1 MNSQIKGNFRNWNL
15 EINKELNSFDF
26 DKFLDALRIEGN
38 LSKKINFLNSK
49 WDKSFYGVYRERV
62 WNGSIGEA
70 EIYGGYGFKLEKQNN
85 WDNKGISKTEI
96 LKIGLGNFKAEDL
109 NSKNLVTSTKG
120 SFFYSLDQ
128 KFPIFLDNPS
138 SNFVDS
144 SFKYISEPVKKGLRL
159 NTKLSLLYSLY
170 EDGNHQSY
178 VGLGA
183 GPELIFG
190 NFRKK
195 YFDYTR
201 LSLFPSYKIKSGDS
215 IFKFDQVN
223 DKFTL
228 DIAFDQQLVGPLILK
243 SNGLSLIHI

>member
-1 MNSQIKGNFRNWNL
+1 M
-15 EINKELNSFDF
+15 
-26 DKFLDALRIEGN
+26 
-38 LSKKINFLNSK
+38 
-49 WDKSFYGVYRERV
+49 
-62 WNGSIGEA
+62 
-70 EIYGGYGFKLEKQNN
+70 
-85 WDNKGISKTEI
+85 
-96 LKIGLGNFKAEDL
+96 KIGLGNFKAEDL

-159 NTKLSLLYSLY
+159 NTKLSLLYSTY

-201 LSLFPSYKIKSGDS
+201 ISLFPSYKIKSGDS

-228 DIAFDQQLVGPLILK
+228 DIAFDQQLYGPLILK
-243 SNGLSLIHI
+243 SSAILNLDSDSKDYGDLINSKISLNWKKRSYEFGIFYQPRKEAGGISFTLFGFK